1 MKVTLTECRQFIDSA
16 AKVLETGEM
25 GDHGLCWAIEE
36 IHGGP
41 LETYAIM
48 GRLFQRVG
56 YYEATG
62 GFGPIRLTCL
72 AIIVALSPKELQEML
87 A

>member
-1 MKVTLTECRQFIDSA
+1 MKVTLKECKQFIDSA

-25 GDHGLCWAIEE
+25 GDHGLCWAIE

-48 GRLFQRVG
+48 GLLFQGHG
-56 YYEATG
+56 YYEDIG
-62 GFGPIRLTCL
+62 YLGPIRLTCL